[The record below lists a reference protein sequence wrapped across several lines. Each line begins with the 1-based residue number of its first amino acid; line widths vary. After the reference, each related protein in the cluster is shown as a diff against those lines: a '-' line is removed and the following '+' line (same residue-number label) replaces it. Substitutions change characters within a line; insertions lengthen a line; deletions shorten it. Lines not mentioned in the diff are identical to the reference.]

1 MKVSVNIV
9 QKLVGFELPPV
20 NELVARINAQL
31 GGVEE
36 IIDLRAKYKDAR
48 IVKVVQCEKHPD
60 ADKLSVCLIDDG
72 SIVESAKRE
81 EDGLVQVV
89 CGAPNVH
96 AGMWAVW
103 LPPESVVP
111 ASFED
116 TEPFVL
122 GARKLRGILSQG
134 MLSAADELAIGSDHA
149 GIVEIT
155 EADLPEGKK
164 LAPGASFA
172 EMFGLDSYV
181 IDIENK
187 MFTHRPDLFGQLGVA
202 REIAGIFGKEFTS
215 PDWYTRTQE
224 FAQASGLELEVFND
238 APESVPRFMA
248 TAIKDVE
255 VKPSPLWLQCQLV
268 AMGAKPINTIVDA
281 TNYIMLMTAQPTHA
295 YDYDKLRGHKIGARM
310 AQQGETVTLLNNKTY
325 ELTED
330 DIVIADGEGVI
341 GLGGVMGGLDSE
353 VTNETKNIV
362 LEVAN
367 FDMYTIRKTSMR
379 HGLFTDA
386 VTRFN
391 KGQSPLQNDA
401 IMARLMDSIPGQQAS
416 QVFDP
421 TIDKTAP
428 SQMEKYGHSAPEVI
442 STEFISKRLGLVI
455 PRSEIILI
463 LRNVE
468 FETHD
473 DAGKNENEFQYR
485 VPIWRT
491 DIELPED
498 VVEEV
503 GRLYGFDK
511 LPRELPLRSTKPAPK
526 NVVREAK
533 KQVRESL
540 RRAGANEVLTYSF
553 VHENVLKRAEQDPSE
568 AFKLSNALSPDLQYY
583 RLSVLPSLLDKVHL
597 NIKAGHDEF
606 TLFEIGRGHN
616 KRYHA
621 NDDDGLPKEINFVDA
636 VYARKKPGSGAPF
649 YVVRRLVDRLA
660 KDLGCQLIYK
670 PITEAMNYAVTAPF
684 DLERSA
690 LIETTDG
697 VLIGMIGELK
707 QSVIK
712 NFKLPEY
719 VAAVTLDLEG
729 LVKITSGHNLT
740 YRPLSRY
747 PSVSQD
753 VSIRVSGNQR
763 YDEVFEVVG
772 KTAEATDLTVDV
784 RPVSIYQPE
793 DDPQAKTISF
803 RLTFT
808 SYDRTLSDK
817 DISPIIKRLEQTV
830 L

>member
-1 MKVSVNIV
+1 
-9 QKLVGFELPPV
+9 
-20 NELVARINAQL
+20 
-31 GGVEE
+31 
-36 IIDLRAKYKDAR
+36 
-48 IVKVVQCEKHPD
+48 
-60 ADKLSVCLIDDG
+60 
-72 SIVESAKRE
+72 
-81 EDGLVQVV
+81 
-89 CGAPNVH
+89 
-96 AGMWAVW
+96 
-103 LPPESVVP
+103 
-111 ASFED
+111 
-116 TEPFVL
+116 
-122 GARKLRGILSQG
+122 
-134 MLSAADELAIGSDHA
+134 
-149 GIVEIT
+149 
-155 EADLPEGKK
+155 
-164 LAPGASFA
+164 
-172 EMFGLDSYV
+172 
-181 IDIENK
+181 
-187 MFTHRPDLFGQLGVA
+187 
-202 REIAGIFGKEFTS
+202 
-215 PDWYTRTQE
+215 
-224 FAQASGLELEVFND
+224 
-238 APESVPRFMA
+238 
-248 TAIKDVE
+248 
-255 VKPSPLWLQCQLV
+255 
-268 AMGAKPINTIVDA
+268 
-281 TNYIMLMTAQPTHA
+281 
-295 YDYDKLRGHKIGARM
+295 
-310 AQQGETVTLLNNKTY
+310 
-325 ELTED
+325 
-330 DIVIADGEGVI
+330 
-341 GLGGVMGGLDSE
+341 MGGLDSE

-455 PRSEIILI
+455 PRSEIIRI

-485 VPIWRT
+485 VPFWRT

-763 YDEVFEVVG
+763 YDEVFEAVE
-772 KTAEATDLTVDV
+772 KATEATDLTVDV